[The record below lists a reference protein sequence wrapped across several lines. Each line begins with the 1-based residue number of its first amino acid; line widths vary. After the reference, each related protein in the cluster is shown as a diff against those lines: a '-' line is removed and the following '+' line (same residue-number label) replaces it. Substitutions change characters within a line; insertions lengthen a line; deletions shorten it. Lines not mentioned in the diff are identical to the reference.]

1 MGPCGSNVEG
11 PDLRALV
18 CRPDKKAIRTKAAIV
33 DYKARPCSR
42 VLLVKSIRC
51 LEPRAG
57 QAQVEVERIGLRK
70 LEIHAI
76 KYVFFISLGMHHGEL
91 WRIKK
96 AATVQSIDGDE
107 VS

>member
-1 MGPCGSNVEG
+1 MRKCGSDIES

-18 CRPDKKAIRTKAAIV
+18 CLSHRKAIRTKAAIV
-33 DYKARPCSR
+33 NHKARPCTR
-42 VLLVKSIRC
+42 RLLVERIRR
-51 LEPRAG
+51 LKPRAG
-57 QAQVEVERIGLRK
+57 QPQVQMERIGLRK

-96 AATVQSIDGDE
+96 AAAVQP
-107 VS
+107 VH